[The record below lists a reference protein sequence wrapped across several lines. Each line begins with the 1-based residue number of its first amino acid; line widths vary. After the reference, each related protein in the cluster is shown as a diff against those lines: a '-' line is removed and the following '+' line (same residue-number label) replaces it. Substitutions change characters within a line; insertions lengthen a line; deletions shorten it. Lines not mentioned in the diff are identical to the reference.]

1 MWTLDDDEP
10 LPLYSLLLPKQV
22 SIMKRPA
29 RQPASQNSPKEK
41 LKNDPIENAS
51 DDPINDVDNDPIE
64 DVSSQEDDSNY
75 KKWWQ
80 DVLKS

>member
-1 MWTLDDDEP
+1 
-10 LPLYSLLLPKQV
+10 
-22 SIMKRPA
+22 MKRPA
-29 RQPASQNSPKEK
+29 RQPASQNSPKKK
-41 LKNDPIENAS
+41 LKKQNSPKKKSDPIEDAS

-75 KKWWQ
+75 KKLWQ